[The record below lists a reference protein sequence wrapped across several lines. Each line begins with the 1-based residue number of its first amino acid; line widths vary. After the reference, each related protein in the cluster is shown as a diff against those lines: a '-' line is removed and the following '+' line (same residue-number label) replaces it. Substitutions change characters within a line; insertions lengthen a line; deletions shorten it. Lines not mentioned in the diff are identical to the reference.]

1 MYICPVVH
9 NRLRKGDQLTHSTLL
24 FKNTV
29 STHAQSIAHD
39 GLDNTKTN
47 HMAKKSILVIGSSNT
62 DMTAKTSALPRPG
75 ETVLGGVFT
84 MGAGGKGANQ
94 AVAARRLGGDVKFI
108 CKVGRDMFGDNA
120 VKQYEAEGLDTSG
133 ILRSDL
139 PSGVALIYVDD
150 HAENCIVVASGA
162 NGDLTEADIDASRE
176 AIVSCGILLLQLESP
191 IPSVLKAA
199 RMAHEA
205 GATVVL
211 NPAPACPL
219 PEEIFRYVDLF
230 IPNETE
236 LSSFSGLPVTDAE
249 SAEKAA
255 AVMQGKGVGKLIV
268 TMGSKGALI
277 CEGGPAVFVPAHKV
291 KAVDTTAAGDTFC
304 GGLCV
309 AIAEGKDLKAATEFA
324 TAASALTVQKMGAQN
339 SIPFRKDIN
348 I

>member
-1 MYICPVVH
+1 
-9 NRLRKGDQLTHSTLL
+9 LRIFAQLTIKTL
-24 FKNTV
+24 KQDM
-29 STHAQSIAHD
+29 SK
-39 GLDNTKTN
+39 KT
-47 HMAKKSILVIGSSNT
+47 ILVIGSSNT
-62 DMTAKTSALPRPG
+62 DMTAKTKDLPRPG

-94 AVAARRLGGDVKFI
+94 AVAARRLGGQVQFI

-133 ILRSDL
+133 ILRSEL
-139 PSGVALIYVDD
+139 PSGVALIYVDS

-162 NGDLTEADIDASRE
+162 NGDLNEADVEASRK
-176 AIVSCGILLLQLESP
+176 AIEDCGILLLQLESP

-199 RMAHEA
+199 KMAHEA

-219 PEEIFRYVDLF
+219 PEELFRYIDLF

-236 LSSFSGLPVTDAE
+236 LSTFSGLPVEDVE
-249 SAEKAA
+249 SAQKAA
-255 AVMQGKGVGKLIV
+255 LAMQAKGVGKLIV

-304 GGLCV
+304 GALCV
-309 AIAEGKDLKAATEFA
+309 AISEGKTLKEAAQFA
-324 TAASALTVQKMGAQN
+324 CAASALTVQKMGAQN